1 MLIHESCF
9 IYLSY
14 IIFHS
19 SVGKYLGG
27 FHVFAVSSS
36 AAVIIFGHISLC
48 PCASFSGKNVEG
60 DMLVCRVL
68 DSLSQP
74 AFSRL
79 TPQELGPG
87 ALQGPDCPLELIS
100 SWHELVL
107 PLALRGGTG
116 WVDGGACSWHRATG
130 ACKGAGAVWG
140 VRGLPK
146 VTQKGLSGP

>member
-36 AAVIIFGHISLC
+36 AAVIIFGHISLY

-60 DMLVCRVL
+60 DMLICRVL
-68 DSLSQP
+68 DSLAQS
-74 AFSRL
+74 AFSL
-79 TPQELGPG
+79 LAPLELGPG
-87 ALQGPDCPLELIS
+87 ALQGPDFTLALIS
-100 SWHELVL
+100 SWHELVASC
-107 PLALRGGTG
+107 PWPCAEALA
-116 WVDGGACSWHRATG
+116 
-130 ACKGAGAVWG
+130 
-140 VRGLPK
+140 
-146 VTQKGLSGP
+146 SGQWSLQLA